1 MSGEISG
8 ILSGARA
15 QEIRLEVL
23 SNNMANVNTVGFKG
37 DRVFRIP
44 ATSTSVPEEISGASL
59 ADNPL
64 SDSSNPPVCTF
75 TDFEQGHMKGTGNA
89 LDMAL
94 DGEGF
99 FSIQTPQ
106 GIQYTRKG
114 NFALNSNGTLVTQE
128 GYPVLGKGGSEIL
141 ISGQEVVV
149 GAGGAI
155 VVDGIEVDSFNI
167 VDFENKKGLLKNGD
181 SLFSPIDPN
190 DKGSP
195 AEKTLVQQGFI
206 EASNVDSIK
215 AMTEMID
222 VIRGY
227 ESYQKILQSMNET
240 NSKTN
245 EIGKLS

>member
-1 MSGEISG
+1 MAKSSG

-75 TDFEQGHMKGTGNA
+75 TNFEQGHMKGTGNA

-155 VVDGIEVDSFNI
+155 IVDGMEVDSLNI
-167 VDFENKKGLLKNGD
+167 VDFANKKGLLKNGD
-181 SLFSPIDPN
+181 SLYSPH
-190 DKGSP
+190 
-195 AEKTLVQQGFI
+195 
-206 EASNVDSIK
+206 
-215 AMTEMID
+215 
-222 VIRGY
+222 
-227 ESYQKILQSMNET
+227 
-240 NSKTN
+240 
-245 EIGKLS
+245 